1 MQLVEVKTKAQANEW
16 VLISVELHTN
26 DPNFIRPVDQE
37 IHDVFDPEKNRV
49 FNLEGSKVIRWT
61 LKNDGKNI
69 GRIAAFVNGKTF
81 NNETQPTGGCGFFEC
96 IDDQSAAD
104 HLFDAAKKWLTDNG
118 MEAMDGPINFGER
131 DKFWGVLIDGF
142 VEQNY
147 GMLYN
152 PPYYQKLY
160 ENYGFQ
166 LYFRQYTYGRDVGK
180 TKDFDERFYER
191 AKQALDNPDIS
202 FRHIT
207 KKELEKAPQYFHD
220 VYNAAW
226 GGHSGVKPMT
236 LQQCQK
242 MFKKLKPI
250 ADLRLLYFGF
260 YKDQPISFFISI
272 PELNQLFKHVNGKMD
287 IIGKIKFMYHKWTG
301 SCNKMLGL
309 VFGVIP
315 EWHGKGVESAMVIS
329 FSDIAWNQGLP
340 YKTIEMNWCGDFNPK
355 MMRVCEQLGSEIVR
369 THATYRYLFDRTIP
383 FERCPAIE

>member
-1 MQLVEVKTKAQANEW
+1 MQLIEVKTTAQANEW
-16 VLISVELHTN
+16 VQIPVELYAN
-26 DPNFIRPVDQE
+26 DPLFIRPIDQE
-37 IHDVFDPEKNRV
+37 IHDVFDAAKNRV
-49 FNLEGSKVIRWT
+49 FNHEGSKAIRWI
-61 LKNDGKNI
+61 LKKDGKNI

-81 NNETQPTGGCGFFEC
+81 KNETQPTGGCGFFDC
-96 IDDQSAAD
+96 IDDQAAANL
-104 HLFDAAKKWLTDNG
+104 LFDTAKKWLTENG
-118 MEAMDGPINFGER
+118 MEAMDGPVNFGER

-142 VEQNY
+142 AEQNY
-147 GMLYN
+147 GMFYN
-152 PPYYQKLY
+152 APYYQKLY

-166 LYFRQYTYGRDVGK
+166 LYFKQFTYGRTLGREQELTD
-180 TKDFDERFYER
+180 RMYER
-191 AKQALDNPDIS
+191 AQQALDNPDIS

-207 KKELEKAPQYFHD
+207 KKDLKKAPQYFHD

-236 LQQCQK
+236 LQQCEK

-260 YKDQPISFFISI
+260 YKEQPISFFISI

-287 IIGKIKFMYHKWTG
+287 LLGKMKFMYHKWTG

-315 EWHGKGVESAMVIS
+315 DWQSKGVESAMVVS
-329 FSDIAWNQGLP
+329 YSEIAYSGTLP
-340 YKTIEMNWCGDFNPK
+340 YDTIEMNWCGDFNPK

-383 FERCPAIE
+383 FERCPTIE